1 MKRETIYRVFSH
13 MPELETER
21 LLLRRMRVD
30 DADDMFAYAHRTDV
44 TRYLTWAP
52 HPDRHYTADYLQ
64 YLASRYRVGD
74 FYDWGVTLRGSGRMI
89 GTCGFTSF
97 DFAHN
102 SAQVGYVL
110 NPDFWGQGIAP
121 EALCAVMRFGFR
133 ELNLHRIEAHYII
146 GNDRSRRVMEKV
158 GMTYEGT
165 RRGAMRIKGLY
176 RDIGVC
182 AVLRDESEERRGSAP
197 DPAEGTF

>member
-1 MKRETIYRVFSH
+1 MKRETVYRIFSH

-30 DADDMFAYAHRTDV
+30 DADDMFAYAHRMDV
-44 TRYLTWAP
+44 TKYLTWAP
-52 HPDRHYTADYLQ
+52 HPDRVYTVEYLQ

-74 FYDWGVTLRGSGRMI
+74 FYDWGVTLVESGRLI

-110 NPDFWGQGIAP
+110 NPNYWGQGLIP
-121 EALCAVMRFGFR
+121 EALHAVMHFGFR

-158 GMTYEGT
+158 GMVYEGT
-165 RRGAMRIKGLY
+165 RRGAMRIKGIY

-182 AVLRDESEERRGSAP
+182 AVLRDE
-197 DPAEGTF
+197 FQN

>member
-1 MKRETIYRVFSH
+1 MKRETVYRIFSH
-13 MPELETER
+13 LPELETDR
-21 LLLRRMRVD
+21 LLLRRMRVG
-30 DADDMFAYAHRTDV
+30 DADDMYAYARRADV
-44 TRYLTWAP
+44 TEYLTWTP
-52 HPDRHYTADYLQ
+52 HPDRRYTTDYLQ
-64 YLASRYRVGD
+64 YLATRYRVGD
-74 FYDWGVTLRGSGRMI
+74 FYDWGVTLRSNGRMI

-110 NPDFWGQGIAP
+110 NPDYWGKGIAP
-121 EALCAVMRFGFR
+121 EALHAVMCFGFH

-158 GMTYEGT
+158 GMSYEGT
-165 RRGAMRIKGLY
+165 RREAMQIKGLY

-182 AVLRDESEERRGSAP
+182 AVLRDE
-197 DPAEGTF
+197 FQ

>member
-1 MKRETIYRVFSH
+1 MKRETVYRIFSH

-30 DADDMFAYAHRTDV
+30 DVDDMHAYARRADV
-44 TRYLTWAP
+44 TKYLTWAP
-52 HPDRHYTADYLQ
+52 HPDRAYTRDYLQ

-74 FYDWGVTLRGSGRMI
+74 FYDWGITLDGHLI

-110 NPDFWGQGIAP
+110 NPTYWGQGIAP
-121 EALCAVMRFGFR
+121 EALHAVMHFGFR
-133 ELNLHRIEAHYII
+133 ELGLHRIEAHYII

-158 GMTYEGT
+158 GMRYEGT
-165 RRGAMRIKGLY
+165 RRGAMRIKGIY

-182 AVLRDESEERRGSAP
+182 AVLRDEFE
-197 DPAEGTF
+197 